1 MSKRIPGLKTETQE
15 SIDFA
20 RWLRRRGLAFCHVPN
35 EGKRGRVEAVTLKR
49 MGVSAGV
56 PDFLIFAPPPIFTLG
71 WVRPTTPRLPTTSR
85 TIDGDGFFIR
95 ACAVGV
101 EMKRS
106 RGGRLSDAQKA
117 WLSTLEARGWVAFS
131 AAGCAEAVA
140 RMKALGF

>member
-1 MSKRIPGLKTETQE
+1 MAKFGVKTETQE

-56 PDFLIFAPPPIFTLG
+56 PDFLIFAPPPKFTLG
-71 WVRPTTPRLPTTSR
+71 VVR
-85 TIDGDGFFIR
+85 IDGDERFVR
-95 ACAVGV
+95 AAAVAV

-106 RGGRLSDAQKA
+106 YGGRLSASQKA
-117 WLSTLEARGWVAFS
+117 WISTLEARGWVAFS
-131 AAGCAEAVA
+131 AAGCAQAVA
-140 RMKALGF
+140 RMQAMGF